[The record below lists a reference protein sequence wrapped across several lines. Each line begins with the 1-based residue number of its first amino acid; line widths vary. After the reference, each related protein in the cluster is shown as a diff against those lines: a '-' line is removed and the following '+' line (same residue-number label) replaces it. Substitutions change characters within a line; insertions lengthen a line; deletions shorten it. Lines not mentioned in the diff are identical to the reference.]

1 MIYVGAKKIP
11 PVFRTFCLRFVLARL
26 WVVLLFAPPA
36 QSADETA
43 FQYRGELTFRGAP
56 ASGFF
61 DVRFGL
67 HVAESAT
74 PGDEVEVL
82 EIPGID
88 VRDGSFAATLNFRQ
102 GAFAWNARWLEIA
115 VRPSDP
121 AAPGAYTTL
130 TPRQRIHAVP
140 IALQARQ
147 ADRVNSFSVTANSVA
162 PAELVKSVN
171 GLKDEIEVVAGDG
184 IRVTK
189 SEQKITVS
197 ATGTVGP
204 PDPLLWSGLAGI
216 PAGFADGIDNEGVY
230 EAGAGLVLTG
240 NQFALAFPETGAAD
254 TVARANH
261 GHFGA
266 RWAGSAVNGL
276 TVVNESLV
284 GSLSAITGELSNLD
298 VHSQTN
304 DTSAVLGLV
313 SSVGSAGTG
322 VTGTHLG
329 AGAGVSGKSVDGI
342 GVQAR
347 STKGVA
353 LRAEGSGIIQ
363 STATSSFFVS
373 AAHIFLGNHGEIP
386 PYYALFNRDYETGGL
401 ILSPNPILARPSPVH
416 HFALP
421 FTVPGVLYGQPVKLA
436 AVRYYFRTRG
446 DSDIVQTRLTQTLL
460 DQPDLALQN
469 RLLIFE
475 DMSVRSTPENTIGQ
489 WSVRET
495 RPAGGPVSLGANGGF
510 LHYKMTIRCDAASSP
525 VDLLGIR
532 VDLLHE

>member
-1 MIYVGAKKIP
+1 MISVGAKKIP
-11 PVFRTFCLRFVLARL
+11 PVFRTICLRFALARL
-26 WVVLLFAPPA
+26 WVVLLFAPVA

-67 HVAESAT
+67 HAAESAT
-74 PGDEVEVL
+74 PGDEIEVL
-82 EIPGID
+82 EILGID

-115 VRPSDP
+115 VRPSNP

-147 ADRVNSFSVTANSVA
+147 ADRVNPFSITANSVA
-162 PAELVKSVN
+162 PGELVKSVN

-197 ATGTVGP
+197 ATGTAGP
-204 PDPLLWSGLAGI
+204 LDPIHWSGLTGI

-230 EAGAGLVLTG
+230 EAGAGLILTG

-266 RWAGSAVNGL
+266 RWAGSAPHGL

-284 GSLSAITGELSNLD
+284 GALSAITGELSNLEAE
-298 VHSQTN
+298 SRTN
-304 DTSAVLGLV
+304 DPSAVLGLV
-313 SSVGSAGTG
+313 NSTGSAGTG
-322 VTGTHLG
+322 VTGNHLG
-329 AGAGVSGKSVDGI
+329 GGAGVAGKSVE
-342 GVQAR
+342 GVGVRAH

-363 STATSSFFVS
+363 STAASSFFVP
-373 AAHIFLGNHGEIP
+373 ATQLFLAQTSDGAD
-386 PYYALFNRDYETGGL
+386 YKLSYQDYETGGITL
-401 ILSPNPILARPSPVH
+401 RPNPLYPEFRVAS
-416 HFALP
+416 FALP
-421 FTVPGVLYGQPVKLA
+421 ITVPGLLYGQPVKLA
-436 AVRYYFRTRG
+436 AVRYYFRTLG
-446 DSDIVQTRLTQTLL
+446 DSDIILTRLTQTLL

-469 RLLIFE
+469 RLLIYE
-475 DMSVRSTPENTIGQ
+475 NISVRSTPENTTGQ

-495 RPAGGPVSLGANGGF
+495 QPAGGPATLGANGF
-510 LHYKMTIRCDAASSP
+510 LHYKMTIRFDAATSTIN
-525 VDLLGIR
+525 LLGIR